1 MSPKYK
7 ERMFSI
13 MKKIIA
19 ILMSLLI
26 VVSLAAVSASALD
39 AAQTAVKFNK
49 GDEVIYTLKL
59 TVPKKV
65 VGCDFSVYYDSSM
78 LKVKEVADYTG
89 NYDEEEH
96 QAVINPNLKD
106 EVIGNWSILSGVSF
120 DNRTLVSVKFEAIN
134 AGTSNISY
142 YVRYM
147 YPSSLEQFTDYT
159 FKCDVKVNGSK
170 VIDNEAPELNTTDKQ
185 SQGLFVNSV
194 TGDGED
200 ADVNMAGGTTM
211 ESGEGDVNG
220 GDAHENTP
228 NNSGNN
234 NTKKDDKKD
243 NKKSETVKPAET
255 KADDKTVETTV
266 TIISGDATAD
276 SVVATPSQTADNGGI
291 FTSVW
296 FWVIIALVV
305 AGGGVGAFY
314 YTKNK
319 KTKAE

>member
-26 VVSLAAVSASALD
+26 VVSLAGVSASALD
-39 AAQTAVKFNK
+39 AAETAVKFNK

-89 NYDEEEH
+89 NYDEDEH

-106 EVIGNWSILSGVSF
+106 EVIGNWSVLSGVSF

-211 ESGEGDVNG
+211 ESNEGDVNG

-234 NTKKDDKKD
+234 SNKKDDKK
-243 NKKSETVKPAET
+243 TET
-255 KADDKTVETTV
+255 KKTESTKSTKTDDAEIETTGKLV
-266 TIISGDATAD
+266 SGEDTPD
-276 SVVATPSQTADNGGI
+276 SVVATPSQTDDNGGI

>member
-1 MSPKYK
+1 
-7 ERMFSI
+7 

-39 AAQTAVKFNK
+39 AAETAVTFNK
-49 GDEVIYTLKL
+49 GDEVIYSLKL

-89 NYDEEEH
+89 NYDSEEH

-120 DNRTLVSVKFEAIN
+120 DNRTLVSVKFEAVKS
-134 AGTSNISY
+134 GTSNISY
-142 YVRYM
+142 YIRYM

-185 SQGLFVNSV
+185 SQGLFINSV

-200 ADVNMAGGTTM
+200 ANVNMAGGTTM
-211 ESGEGDVNG
+211 EGGEDDVNG
-220 GDAHENTP
+220 GVANENNTP
-228 NNSGNN
+228 NNSGKNN
-234 NTKKDDKKD
+234 DKNTDKNKETKK
-243 NKKSETVKPAET
+243 PAST
-255 KADDKTVETTV
+255 KAAEKNDEETTV
-266 TIISGDATAD
+266 SNVGGVDTPD
-276 SVVATPSQTADNGGI
+276 SVVASPSQTDENGGI

-296 FWVIIALVV
+296 FWIIIAVV
-305 AGGGVGAFY
+305 VSGGGVGAYY

>member
-1 MSPKYK
+1 
-7 ERMFSI
+7 
-13 MKKIIA
+13 MKKVIA

-26 VVSLAAVSASALD
+26 VVSLAAVSVSALD
-39 AAQTAVKFNK
+39 AAETAVKFNK

-89 NYDEEEH
+89 NYDSEEH

-106 EVIGNWSILSGVSF
+106 EVRGNWSVLSGVGF
-120 DNRTLVSVKFEAIN
+120 DNRTLVSVKFEAVN
-134 AGTSNISY
+134 SGTSNISY
-142 YVRYM
+142 YVRFM

-194 TGDGED
+194 TGEGED

-211 ESGEGDVNG
+211 EEQEGDVNG
-220 GDAHENTP
+220 GDSYENNTP
-228 NNSGNN
+228 NNSNKNN
-234 NTKKDDKKD
+234 SKDDKKKTETAKPAATKAD
-243 NKKSETVKPAET
+243 NKKAEETSVSNVGGSDTP
-255 KADDKTVETTV
+255 
-266 TIISGDATAD
+266 D
-276 SVVATPSQTADNGGI
+276 SVVATPSQTDDNGGI

-296 FWVIIALVV
+296 FWIIIAVVV

-314 YTKNK
+314 YTKGK
-319 KTKAE
+319 KAKEE

>member
-1 MSPKYK
+1 
-7 ERMFSI
+7 

-26 VVSLAAVSASALD
+26 VMSLAAVSASALD
-39 AAQTAVKFNK
+39 AAETAVQFNK
-49 GDEVIYTLKL
+49 GDEVIYNLKL

-78 LKVKEVADYTG
+78 LKVKEVADFTG
-89 NYDEEEH
+89 NYDSEEH
-96 QAVINPNLKD
+96 QAVINPNIKD

-120 DNRTLVSVKFEAIN
+120 DNRTLVSVKFEAVQ

-142 YVRYM
+142 YVRYL

-170 VIDNEAPELNTTDKQ
+170 VVDNAAPQLNTPDKQ
-185 SQGLFVNSV
+185 SQGLFINSV
-194 TGDGED
+194 TGDSED

-211 ESGEGDVNG
+211 EDSEGDVNG
-220 GDAHENTP
+220 GDTHENNAS
-228 NNSGNN
+228 NNSN
-234 NTKKDDKKD
+234 KKD
-243 NKKSETVKPAET
+243 NKKTETKKPAET
-255 KADDKTVETTV
+255 KAEDKKDAETTV
-266 TIISGDATAD
+266 SDVSVDSTPDTI
-276 SVVATPSQTADNGGI
+276 VATPSQTDDNGGI

-296 FWVIIALVV
+296 FWIIIAVV
-305 AGGGVGAFY
+305 VGGGGIGAFY

-319 KTKAE
+319 KSKAE